1 VNSRAEEFFIT
12 LAEETG
18 YNDRRHEV
26 AFSDQNVNHRN
37 NVWDFIRRE
46 ARSVIDEDAVQY
58 GGTTFREF
66 FNMDIE
72 TMSREFPS
80 LLNTAKNSA
89 IRCKKN
95 QQRKRRRGDGA
106 GAGSAASDSSGRALQ
121 LPDGERAQLQAAG
134 AGSAASDSSGGALPL
149 PDGERAQLQ
158 AVVAESA
165 ASDSWGHGL
174 PHDDGERA
182 QLQAVVADFEARLA
196 VLAAECSALRAERD
210 RFFAECVHLRAENS
224 ALRVEMSKLKG
235 EDLHPDLP
243 QEELRARRDSAVESF
258 RKICDAA
265 NHAEATSSLE
275 KSGKHICTISQALF
289 EDPVIAGDGHTYE
302 RENILA
308 WIAHEIEKNHYD
320 PLRRGTWRSPVTRE
334 YVESHAVIPNLH
346 ARSTVSDELQKTLKN
361 MRVEIVSK

>member
-121 LPDGERAQLQAAG
+121 LP
-134 AGSAASDSSGGALPL
+134 
-149 PDGERAQLQ
+149 
-158 AVVAESA
+158 
-165 ASDSWGHGL
+165 
-174 PHDDGERA
+174 DGERA